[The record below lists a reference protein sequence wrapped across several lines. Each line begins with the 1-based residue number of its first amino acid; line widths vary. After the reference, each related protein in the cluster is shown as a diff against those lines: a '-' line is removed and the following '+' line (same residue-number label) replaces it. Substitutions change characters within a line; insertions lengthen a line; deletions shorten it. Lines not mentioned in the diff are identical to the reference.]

1 MLIKCPHCKKTNRL
15 SVEKLSN
22 KPICGACHHSLFSL
36 PIEANQDNFDELISQ
51 KDKPVLVDFWA
62 AWCGPCKSF
71 ASTFTLGAQKNG
83 AEVIHAKVNTEEE
96 MIIASKYNI
105 QSIPTLIGF
114 AQGKELVRLSGA
126 LSIDQLQDLTNK
138 VIHDSF

>member
-22 KPICGACHHSLFSL
+22 KPICGVCHHSFFSL
-36 PIEANQDNFDELISQ
+36 PIEVNQDSFDELISQ
-51 KDKPVLVDFWA
+51 KNMPILVDFWA
-62 AWCGPCKSF
+62 PWCGPCKSF
-71 ASTFTLGAQKNG
+71 ASTFSLGAQKNG

-96 MIIASKYNI
+96 TIIASKYNI

-138 VIHDSF
+138 VIHASF